1 MLQFLFNKDAG
12 LQVCNSIKKR
22 LQHRCF
28 LVKFAK
34 FLRTPFLKEPLRWL
48 LLEEGIRN
56 FSEMV
61 ADHKI
66 IIIVYKEVKAA
77 MYIRIYNCRKKSVIT
92 RDINTS

>member
-1 MLQFLFNKDAG
+1 
-12 LQVCNSIKKR
+12 
-22 LQHRCF
+22 
-28 LVKFAK
+28 
-34 FLRTPFLKEPLRWL
+34 
-48 LLEEGIRN
+48 
-56 FSEMV
+56 MV